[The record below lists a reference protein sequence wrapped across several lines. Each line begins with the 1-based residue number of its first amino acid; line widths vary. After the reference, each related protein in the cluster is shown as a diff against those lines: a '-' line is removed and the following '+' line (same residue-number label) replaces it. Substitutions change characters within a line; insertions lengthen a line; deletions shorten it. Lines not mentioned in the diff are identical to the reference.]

1 MIDPKTGIAGQR
13 LYGVT
18 GWKNAGKTG
27 LVERLV
33 AEITRRGFTVST
45 IKHAHHNVDIDE
57 KGRDTY
63 RHREAGA
70 REVVLASANR
80 WALMHELRGAPEPAL
95 AEIVAKLTP
104 VDLVIVEG
112 YKRESHPKIEAYRQ
126 AGGSARGLLARELP
140 TIRAVASDTP
150 LDDLALPVFD
160 LDDTAAIADFV
171 LAECGLA

>member
-33 AEITRRGFTVST
+33 AEIVGRGYSVST

-70 REVVLASANR
+70 QEVVLASANR

-95 AEIVAKLTP
+95 AKIVTTLTP

-112 YKRESHPKIEAYRQ
+112 YKRERHPKIEAYRH
-126 AGGSARGLLARELP
+126 AGGSARGLLAHELP
-140 TIRAVASDTP
+140 TIRAIASDTP
-150 LDDLALPVFD
+150 LDDLTLPVFD

-171 LAECGLA
+171 LAECGLI